1 MFFDSDYWKTA
12 AQKAFLA
19 PIMSPGS
26 CSVYNGKAE
35 EHAEFA
41 IQVCNEKLM
50 YVKHHQNGKDE
61 YFFKSKE
68 PHDYLDCMSMCFA
81 VAASQGIS
89 GTTIKNTAR
98 MSSRQTLKKKPR
110 IKLI

>member
-1 MFFDSDYWKTA
+1 
-12 AQKAFLA
+12 
-19 PIMSPGS
+19 MSPGS
-26 CSVYNGKAE
+26 CSVYNGNAE

-89 GTTIKNTAR
+89 GTNLNTNLSERRKAVVR
-98 MSSRQTLKKKPR
+98 KKPR
-110 IKLI
+110 VKIV